1 MSGEAVRT
9 GKQLLA
15 ETKHFAGERRAY
27 SWWCLAST
35 YGLLLGSMALAT
47 RPLPLSAR
55 LPLAI
60 VEALLIVRTFMLFH
74 DHLHGALLLV
84 HGAMDDNV
92 MNESKVTKHYL
103 RDAVDALL
111 AGKAPAFS
119 RASAVALDL
128 ERQIAAILSIL
139 DDEQIP
145 RPEWPQKIAAS
156 VVDVLVRAGS
166 EQPTGRIPAPKS
178 QAGNFSRPSP
188 CAIPKAVNHAL
199 AIRAPSHM
207 RKLFPTFCC

>member
-1 MSGEAVRT
+1 MRADGPPVQTRTRRAPWAARLEAVRMLT
-9 GKQLLA
+9 GQDKGQFAKDLGLEA
-15 ETKHFAGERRAY
+15 ETYRRYERGE
-27 SWWCLAST
+27 T
-35 YGLLLGSMALAT
+35 QPNIDTLLRIREETGVSL
-47 RPLPLSAR
+47 
-55 LPLAI
+55 
-60 VEALLIVRTFMLFH
+60 
-74 DHLHGALLLV
+74 
-84 HGAMDDNV
+84 
-92 MNESKVTKHYL
+92 
-103 RDAVDALL
+103 DALL

-188 CAIPKAVNHAL
+188 CANPKAVNHAL